1 VVVVV
6 RGLVVQVP
14 QSRVDQGVR
23 GEPGVAGEV
32 EQVGEEVAAD
42 LDKSAWSASAVTASL
57 R

>member
-1 VVVVV
+1 
-6 RGLVVQVP
+6 VQVP